1 MGVTSRL
8 VVIGVGNRDRGDDA
22 VGPIVCDRIGELD
35 LPDVESVVFEG
46 SVLDLP
52 IHWSTTDRVVIVDAA
67 EPAGEP
73 GRIIEVD
80 GRATR
85 LVTPGPLSTH
95 TIDVGAAI
103 ELARAL
109 DRLPAQLSI
118 IGIEGAEFEFGA
130 WLTSAVEHAAAT
142 VVATLERRAAADP
155 ERGSVHD
162 FGRGTR

>member
-1 MGVTSRL
+1 MGVTSRI

-35 LPDVESVVFEG
+35 LPDVESIVFEG
-46 SVLDLP
+46 SVLDIS
-52 IHWSTTDRVVIVDAA
+52 IHWSTVDRVFIVDAA

-73 GRIIEVD
+73 GRITEVD

-85 LVTPGPLSTH
+85 LVLPGQLSTH

-109 DRLPAQLSI
+109 DRLPAELTI

-130 WLTSAVEHAAAT
+130 WLTSAVEHAADT
-142 VVATLERRAAADP
+142 VVATLERRAADP
-155 ERGSVHD
+155 ERASAPD
-162 FGRGTR
+162 FGFGTW

>member
-22 VGPIVCDRIGELD
+22 VGPIVCDRTDELD
-35 LPDVESVVFEG
+35 LPDVESIVFEG

-52 IHWSTTDRVVIVDAA
+52 IHWSATDRVFIVDAA

-73 GRIIEVD
+73 GRISEVD

-85 LVTPGPLSTH
+85 LVTPGQLSTH

-109 DRLPAQLSI
+109 DRLPAEMSI
-118 IGIEGAEFEFGA
+118 IGIEGAQFEFGA
-130 WLTSAVEHAAAT
+130 WLTPAVEHAADA
-142 VVATLERRAAADP
+142 VVARISR
-155 ERGSVHD
+155 S
-162 FGRGTR
+162 